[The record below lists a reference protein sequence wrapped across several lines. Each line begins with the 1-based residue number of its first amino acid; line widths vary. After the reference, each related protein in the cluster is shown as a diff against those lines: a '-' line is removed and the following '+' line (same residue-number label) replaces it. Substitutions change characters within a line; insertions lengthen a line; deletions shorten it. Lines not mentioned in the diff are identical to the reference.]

1 MKKGCKN
8 NYFGTDEQRSCIS
21 FYDIILF
28 PGVLFIGKYAVF
40 LFSEIKDEDMAQPLA
55 ERLRPKTLDDYIG
68 QKHLVGPGAVLRKM
82 IDAGR
87 ISSFILWGPP
97 GVGKTTLAQII
108 ANKLETPFYTLS
120 AVTSGVKDVREVIE
134 KARNSRFFSQASPIL
149 FIDEIHRFSKS
160 QQDSLLG
167 AVETGVVTLIGAT
180 TENPSFEVIR
190 PLLSRCQLYVLKS
203 LEKEDLLELLH
214 NALAKDVVLKEKK
227 IELKETDAMLRF
239 SGGDARKLL
248 NILELVVEADADAGP
263 VVITDEK
270 VTERLQQNPLAY
282 DKDGEMHY
290 DIISAFI
297 KSIRGSDPDGALYW
311 LARMVEAGEDPAFIA
326 RRLVISAAED
336 IGLANPNALLLAN
349 AAFDAVMKIGWPEGR
364 IPLAEATV
372 YLATSPKSN
381 SAYEGINSALELV
394 RQTGNLPVPLHLRNA
409 PTKLMKQLGYGKDY
423 KYAHAYQGNF
433 VQQQF
438 LPDEVKNSRI
448 WHPQH
453 NAQEAKIKERMQSL
467 WGERFKE

>member
-1 MKKGCKN
+1 
-8 NYFGTDEQRSCIS
+8 
-21 FYDIILF
+21 
-28 PGVLFIGKYAVF
+28 
-40 LFSEIKDEDMAQPLA
+40 
-55 ERLRPKTLDDYIG
+55 
-68 QKHLVGPGAVLRKM
+68 M

-108 ANKLETPFYTLS
+108 ANKLQTPFYTLS
-120 AVTSGVKDVREVIE
+120 AVTSGVKDVRDVIE
-134 KARNSRFFSQASPIL
+134 RAQKGRFFNEASPIL

-167 AVETGVVTLIGAT
+167 AVEKGVVTLIGAT

-203 LEKEDLLELLH
+203 LEKDDLLELLQR
-214 NALAKDVVLKEKK
+214 ALTQDVFLKERH
-227 IELKETDAMLRF
+227 IELKETGAMLRY

-248 NILELVVEADADAGP
+248 NILELVVETSGDGDCE
-263 VVITDEK
+263 ITDAFVEQC
-270 VTERLQQNPLAY
+270 LQQNPLAY

-297 KSIRGSDPDGALYW
+297 KSIRGSDPDAALYW
-311 LARMVEAGEDPAFIA
+311 MARMIEGGEDPQFIA

-364 IPLAEATV
+364 IPLAECAV

-381 SAYEGINSALELV
+381 SAYLGIDAALGIV
-394 RQTGNLPVPLHLRNA
+394 QNTGNQPVPLHLRNA
-409 PTKLMKQLGYGKDY
+409 PTKLMKDLGYHDG
-423 KYAHAYQGNF
+423 YQYPHDFPGHF
-433 VQQQF
+433 TPQQYM
-438 LPDEVKNSRI
+438 PDTLKNVRI
-448 WHPQH
+448 WHGQH
-453 NAQEAKIKERMQSL
+453 SPAEEKLYERMVNY
-467 WGERFKE
+467 WGKRFEE

>member
-1 MKKGCKN
+1 
-8 NYFGTDEQRSCIS
+8 
-21 FYDIILF
+21 
-28 PGVLFIGKYAVF
+28 
-40 LFSEIKDEDMAQPLA
+40 MAQPLA
-55 ERLRPKTLDDYIG
+55 ERLRPRTLDEYIG
-68 QKHLVGPGAVLRKM
+68 QEHLVGEGAVLRKM

-87 ISSFILWGPP
+87 IPSFILWGPP

-108 ANKLETPFYTLS
+108 AHRLETPFYTLS
-120 AVTSGVKDVREVIE
+120 AVTSGVKDVRDVIE
-134 KARNSRFFSQASPIL
+134 KAQKGRFFNEASPIL

-167 AVETGVVTLIGAT
+167 AVEKGIVTLIGAT

-203 LEKEDLLELLH
+203 LEKDDLLKLIDRAIH
-214 NALAKDVVLKEKK
+214 TDSILKERN
-227 IELKETDAMLRF
+227 IVLQETGAMLRY

-248 NILELVVEADADAGP
+248 NILELVVEAESSDE

-270 VTERLQQNPLAY
+270 VVNRLQQNPLAY

-297 KSIRGSDPDGALYW
+297 KSIRGSDPDAALYW
-311 LARMVEAGEDPAFIA
+311 LARMIEGGEDPQFIA
-326 RRLVISAAED
+326 RRLVISASED

-381 SAYEGINSALELV
+381 SAYLGVDAALDLV
-394 RQTGNLPVPLHLRNA
+394 RRTGNQPVPLPIRNA
-409 PTKLMKQLGYGKDY
+409 PTQLMKELGYHDGY
-423 KYAHAYQGNF
+423 KYPHDYAGHF
-433 VQQQF
+433 TPQQYM
-438 LPDEVKNSRI
+438 PDALQNERL
-448 WHPQH
+448 WHGQH
-453 NAQEAKIKERMQSL
+453 NPTEEKMYQRMVNY
-467 WGERFKE
+467 WGKRYED